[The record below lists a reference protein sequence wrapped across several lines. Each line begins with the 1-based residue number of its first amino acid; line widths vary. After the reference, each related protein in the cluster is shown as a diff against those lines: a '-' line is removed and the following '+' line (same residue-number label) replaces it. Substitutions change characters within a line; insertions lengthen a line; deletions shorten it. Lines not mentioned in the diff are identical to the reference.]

1 MLGYSEDDVYY
12 KMMASINIAKSYLPA
27 NSSNDEVREGLQM
40 AFDFLDGML
49 MEGRI

>member
-1 MLGYSEDDVYY
+1 MMGYTEEDVYY
-12 KMMASINIAKSYLPA
+12 KMMACINIAKSYIPE

-49 MEGRI
+49 TEGRI